1 MINRRIKD
9 FVSGSIIGCGIGAI
23 GMCKVLD
30 KLTEHKYFVY
40 GFRDVKKSSDDKLI
54 FKMTDFE
61 RNFVLEYNKR
71 KESGEYNKEKNNDE
85 QTFHNTFID

>member
-1 MINRRIKD
+1 MINRRIRD
-9 FVSGSIIGCGIGAI
+9 FAIGSIIGCGIGAI

-30 KLTEHKYFVY
+30 MLTEHKYFIY

-61 RNFVLEYNKR
+61 SNFVLEYNKR
-71 KESGEYNKEKNNDE
+71 KGDEENDQQAKNTE
-85 QTFHNTFID
+85 I